1 MKKIFIYA
9 YNLEI
14 GGIERSLI
22 GLLNSIDKSKYEVDL
37 FLARQE
43 GELLKDLPKDI
54 NLLPVDKYYLSTC
67 IPLSEAIKKGYYFGV
82 FCRLYAK
89 ITNKLLRI
97 FKNNKNISLEGF
109 IYHKMLV
116 AKMKNQ
122 KKHYDIALS
131 FCVPYYYVLTKV
143 ESDIKVGWIHTDYEV
158 IDIRSK
164 HTKKM
169 FEDIDYIATV
179 SDSVGLSLLKKFN
192 ISKSKLITI
201 ENILSEDYIKKQAD
215 EFLVE
220 NEIIKS
226 EGVTNILSIGRF
238 CEAKNFDNI
247 PDICKKIIN
256 KGCNIR
262 WYIIGFGG
270 DEDLIKDKIKEF
282 NMEKYVIIL
291 GKKSNPYPYIKSC
304 DIYCQPSRYE
314 GKAVTVREAQI
325 LGKPVIISDF
335 KTSKNQVKDK
345 IDGIISK
352 MNNEDIANTICELIK
367 NEEIQNELIN
377 NCKSSDF
384 GNEDE
389 VNKIYNLI
397 NNI

>member
-1 MKKIFIYA
+1 MNKINI
-9 YNLEI
+9 NK
-14 GGIERSLI
+14 
-22 GLLNSIDKSKYEVDL
+22 ID
-37 FLARQE
+37 
-43 GELLKDLPKDI
+43 
-54 NLLPVDKYYLSTC
+54 
-67 IPLSEAIKKGYYFGV
+67 
-82 FCRLYAK
+82 
-89 ITNKLLRI
+89 TNR
-97 FKNNKNISLEGF
+97 
-109 IYHKMLV
+109 
-116 AKMKNQ
+116 
-122 KKHYDIALS
+122 
-131 FCVPYYYVLTKV
+131 
-143 ESDIKVGWIHTDYEV
+143 
-158 IDIRSK
+158 
-164 HTKKM
+164 
-169 FEDIDYIATV
+169 
-179 SDSVGLSLLKKFN
+179 
-192 ISKSKLITI
+192 
-201 ENILSEDYIKKQAD
+201 